1 MPRPITGPGTAWIT
15 GGGTGLG
22 RALALHMAR
31 RGWRVVVSG
40 RRQAALDET
49 VAGLPADAPGR
60 LYAVTAD
67 VTDPDGLRAAWPA
80 VLAALDGEVDL
91 AVLNAGTYQPIS
103 VDAFDPAVFAEHMRV
118 NYMGVI
124 HALNLALPP
133 MLARGD
139 GRIALVASVAGF
151 RGLPKAAAYGPSK
164 AALINLAE
172 SLRFDLEPRG
182 ISLSL
187 VNPGFV
193 RTPLTAGNRFH
204 MPGLLEPEDAAER
217 LYRGLVAGD
226 FHISFPRRL
235 AWWLRLARLLPY
247 PLYFWLTRLTTRSR

>member
-22 RALALHMAR
+22 RALALHMAG
-31 RGWRVVVSG
+31 RGWRVVISG

-49 VAGLPADAPGR
+49 VASLPTDSPGR
-60 LYAVTAD
+60 LYAVAAD
-67 VTDPDGLRAAWPA
+67 VTDPASLRSAWPA
-80 VLAALDGEVDL
+80 VLTALGGEVDL
-91 AVLNAGTYQPIS
+91 AVLNAGTYAPVE
-103 VDAFDPAVFAEHMRV
+103 VDHFDAEVFAEHMRV
-118 NYMGVI
+118 NYLGVV
-124 HALNLALPP
+124 HALSLALPP
-133 MLARGD
+133 MLARGQ

-151 RGLPKAAAYGPSK
+151 RGLPLAAAYGPSK

-182 ISLSL
+182 ITLSL

-193 RTPLTAGNRFH
+193 RTPLTAGNRFA
-204 MPGLLEPEDAAER
+204 MPALLEPEDAAAR
-217 LYRGLVAGD
+217 LYRGLAAGE

-247 PLYFWLTRLTTRSR
+247 PLYFWLTRLTTRRR